1 MKILSS
7 SFRQLGQCFYHQEKI
22 NPLKNIQLQH
32 SNRRLAK
39 SFGIESEAL
48 SMATPYF
55 NGEKTWMG
63 VDYLSMVYSGHQF
76 GRYVP
81 RLGDGRAIL
90 LGEIQDQQRQRWQVQ
105 IKGAGQTQYSR
116 QGDGR
121 AVLRSSVRE
130 YLASEALY
138 ALGIPTTRA
147 LALMSSDDVVQ
158 RERPETAALLVRLTP
173 CLVRFGSFEYF
184 FYTEQ
189 YDCLKQ
195 LTDYVIKQH
204 YAECLYEESP
214 YGAFLLKV
222 VKRTAKL
229 IALWQ
234 VYGFNHGVMN
244 TDNMSIIGE
253 TFDYGPYAFLDD
265 YIPGFICNHSD
276 HYGRYAFNQQADIG
290 LWNLNALA
298 HALSPLIDHKDIV
311 YALKYYEKKFAEVY
325 FSQLAQ
331 RFGIISINR
340 STQELMLAGL
350 SILETLKLDYHQFF
364 RKLSHAVYQYQGC
377 FNITALMGEDYGSDD
392 KVKIWLDA
400 YEKIITQQEGSES
413 MREIGQQMLSVNPKY
428 ILRSYLLTQAI
439 EWAEQGDFSEVDHLM
454 HCLTHPCDEQPEF
467 ERYAAAVPDWGKKII
482 LSCSS

>member
-7 SFRQLGQCFYHQEKI
+7 SFRQLGPRFYHQEKI

-32 SNRRLAK
+32 SNQKLAK
-39 SFGIESEAL
+39 AFGIESEEL
-48 SMATPYF
+48 SMATSYF
-55 NGEKTWMG
+55 NGEKTWASA
-63 VDYLSMVYSGHQF
+63 DYLSMVYSGHQF
-76 GRYVP
+76 GHYVP

-105 IKGAGQTQYSR
+105 IKGAGQTAYSR

-130 YLASEALY
+130 YLASEALH

-147 LALMSSDDVVQ
+147 LALMSSDEFVQ
-158 RERPETAALLVRLTP
+158 REQPETAALLVRLTP
-173 CLVRFGSFEYF
+173 CLIRFGSFEYF

-195 LTDYVIKQH
+195 LANYVIKEH

-214 YGAFLLKV
+214 YAAFLLKV

-276 HYGRYAFNQQADIG
+276 YYGRYAFNQQADIG

-311 YALKYYEKKFAEVY
+311 CALKYYEKEFAEVY

-331 RFGIISINR
+331 RFGITLINR

-350 SILETLKLDYHQFF
+350 SILEELKIDYHQFF
-364 RKLSHAVYQYQGC
+364 RKLSHAVYQDQDDV
-377 FNITALMGEDYGSDD
+377 NMKAMMEDCYSGDE
-392 KVKIWLDA
+392 KLTVWLGA
-400 YEKIITQQEGSES
+400 YETMITEQKTP
-413 MREIGQQMLSVNPKY
+413 MRKIGQQMLSVNPKY
-428 ILRSYLLTQAI
+428 ILKSYLLAQAI
-439 EWAEQGDFSEVDHLM
+439 EWAEQGDFSEVDRLM
-454 HCLTHPCDEQPEF
+454 RCLTYPCDEQPEF
-467 ERYAAAVPDWGKKII
+467 EHYAAPVPDWGRKII